1 MPADS
6 TSLPPAPGVSATHP
20 PLRRTRDDRIVVGVC
35 AGIARTLGAPVLAVR
50 LVALAVAIAV
60 PPLALIAYAGLA
72 IAMPRDDGRAV
83 LGGSPEDR
91 RETIVGWTL
100 IGLALIS
107 LATGVGSSMLGGPGG
122 VVLLAAGIVLLVVHH
137 QRHTPSRSAA
147 PATHAPA
154 APTATMAATA
164 ATRRRTVDLPY
175 PGVATA
181 AQDEPTRTMPFTTPS
196 PAPASP
202 ARGTRE
208 PSVGLYGIAAV
219 LAASMVALVL
229 SAIGGFDASAT
240 GVAVTLG
247 IGALAMTTA
256 AIVFARRRGAFVLIA
271 LAGLLAL
278 GAAGTAAVGDEIDRG
293 VGERIQTVASPADA
307 AVEHRL
313 GIGQLTI
320 DVSQSALVSEV
331 TTIRARV
338 GIGELVVRVPEGVRV
353 LTVGPVTP
361 EGLRGVNDAAGAA
374 PERTIRL
381 DADVDI
387 GDVRVEI
394 TNP

>member
-6 TSLPPAPGVSATHP
+6 TSLPPAPGVAATHP

-35 AGIARTLGAPVLAVR
+35 AGIARTLGAPVLIVR

-83 LGGSPEDR
+83 LGGSPDDR

-100 IGLALIS
+100 VGLALIS

-137 QRHTPSRSAA
+137 QRHTPSRPAA
-147 PATHAPA
+147 PATPAPA
-154 APTATMAATA
+154 AAPAATA
-164 ATRRRTVDLPY
+164 ATRRRRTVDLPY
-175 PGVATA
+175 PGVAATA
-181 AQDEPTRTMPFTTPS
+181 ADAPTRTMPIITSAPTTAPS
-196 PAPASP
+196 SSP
-202 ARGTRE
+202 GRRE
-208 PSVGLYGIAAV
+208 PSVGLYGLAAV
-219 LAASMVALVL
+219 VGASMVALVL
-229 SAIGGFDASAT
+229 GAIGGFDASAT

-256 AIVFARRRGAFVLIA
+256 AIVLARRRGAFVLIA
-271 LAGLLAL
+271 LAGLLAI
-278 GAAGTAAVGDEIDRG
+278 GAAGTAAVGDHIDQG
-293 VGERIQTVASPADA
+293 VGDRIQTVASPADA

-313 GIGQLTI
+313 GIGQLTV

-331 TTIRARV
+331 TTIRARL
-338 GIGELVVRVPEGVRV
+338 GIGELVVRIPEGVRV

-361 EGLRGVNDAAGAA
+361 EGLGGVNAAAGAA
-374 PERTIRL
+374 AERTIRL

-387 GDVRVEI
+387 GDVRVEL

>member
-6 TSLPPAPGVSATHP
+6 TSLPPAPGVAATHP
-20 PLRRTRDDRIVVGVC
+20 PLRRSRDDRIVVGVC
-35 AGIARTLGAPVLAVR
+35 AGIARTLGAPVLIVR

-83 LGGSPEDR
+83 LGGSPDDR

-100 IGLALIS
+100 VGLALIS
-107 LATGVGSSMLGGPGG
+107 LATGIGSSMLGGPGG

-137 QRHTPSRSAA
+137 QRHTPSQPTAPATPVAAA
-147 PATHAPA
+147 PAA
-154 APTATMAATA
+154 TATTA
-164 ATRRRTVDLPY
+164 RRPAVDLPY
-175 PGVATA
+175 PGVAAVA
-181 AQDEPTRTMPFTTPS
+181 ADEPTRTMPFA
-196 PAPASP
+196 APAATQAPPPSSG
-202 ARGTRE
+202 RRE
-208 PSVGLYGIAAV
+208 PSVGLYGLAAV
-219 LAASMVALVL
+219 VGASMVALVL

-256 AIVFARRRGAFVLIA
+256 AIVLARRRGAFVLIA
-271 LAGLLAL
+271 LAGLLAI
-278 GAAGTAAVGDEIDRG
+278 GAAGTAAVGDRIDQG
-293 VGERIQTVASPADA
+293 VGDRIQTVASPADA

-331 TTIRARV
+331 TTIRARL

-374 PERTIRL
+374 AERTIRL

-387 GDVRVEI
+387 GDARVEL